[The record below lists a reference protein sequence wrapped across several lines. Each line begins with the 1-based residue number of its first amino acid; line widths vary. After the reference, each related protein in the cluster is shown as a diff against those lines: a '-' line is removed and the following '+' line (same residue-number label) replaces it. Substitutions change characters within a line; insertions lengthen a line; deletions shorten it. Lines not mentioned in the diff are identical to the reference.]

1 MEGAAC
7 GPPNETRQPCHADGH
22 GCVRMGMD
30 GEITAL
36 RLSRGGKRVNIYL
49 NGAWAFSLAKVLAAG
64 LRRGQQLGPH
74 DIARLEA
81 DDGVEQGVERCL
93 GLLARRPRARR
104 ELDDYLRRRGLEAA
118 VREAIVARLVERGLV
133 DDAGFARTWV
143 ENRSAFRPRSRRA
156 LAAELW
162 RKGVSA
168 ESAAQALAEVD
179 DESAARSAARNYA
192 RRLRGLERKEFSQRL
207 LGYLGRRGFTYDVAR
222 PVVEEVW
229 GEGNAAPH
237 PDPAPRRQAGK

>member
-1 MEGAAC
+1 
-7 GPPNETRQPCHADGH
+7 
-22 GCVRMGMD
+22 MD
-30 GEITAL
+30 TEGEITAL
-36 RLSRGGKRVNIYL
+36 RLGRGGKRVNIYL

-64 LRRGQQLGPH
+64 LRRGQHLGPH
-74 DIARLEA
+74 EMARLEA
-81 DDGVEQGVERCL
+81 DDAVEQGVERCL
-93 GLLARRPRARR
+93 SLLARRPRARR

-118 VREAIVARLVERGLV
+118 VREAALARLVERGLV

-162 RKGVSA
+162 RKGVSV

-179 DESAARSAARNYA
+179 DESAARSAARGYA
-192 RRLRGLERKEFSQRL
+192 RRMSGLERKEFFQRL
-207 LGYLGRRGFTYDVAR
+207 LGYLGRRGFTYNVAR

-229 GEGNAAPH
+229 GEQNAAPQA
-237 PDPAPRRQAGK
+237 DSVPRRQAGK